1 MSLSIPSFIGSEASA
16 RSYRCGPGASMLSVT
31 TAASAVAAFAI
42 ISSILAII
50 SACITPYMISD
61 MGG

>member
-16 RSYRCGPGASMLSVT
+16 RSYRCGPGASISVT

-61 MGG
+61 VGG